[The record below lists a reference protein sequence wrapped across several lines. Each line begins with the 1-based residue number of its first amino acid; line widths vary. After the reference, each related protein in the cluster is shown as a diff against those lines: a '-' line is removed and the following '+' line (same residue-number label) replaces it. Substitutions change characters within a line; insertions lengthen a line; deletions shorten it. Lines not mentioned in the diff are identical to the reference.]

1 MKKTV
6 WIVALYLS
14 SLLHAEKSAE
24 PLTDHVCTVLPSLQG
39 WCSKEKAINFINL
52 VLKVKPKVCVEIGVF
67 GGSSLFPVASA
78 LKFLEEG
85 VVIGIDPWDKL
96 ECIKNLSS
104 KEDEGHLEWWGKVPM
119 DFIYQSC
126 LSMLKRYELEKY
138 CKIIKKTAEKA
149 APEIGEIDILYMDA
163 IYSEKKAVEILNLY
177 LPKVRSGGYIWLN
190 DALAEKSFA
199 SSELIFKSCD
209 YVTEIDG
216 GNCVL
221 FQKQIN
227 DVAPI
232 EHTEENTAQAA
243 PIEEEIAYDE
253 VRVKQEAFAFM
264 NQLQGWCTEQKASI
278 LIDIILK
285 TRPNKI
291 VEIGVYGGKS
301 VVPMACALKAVGK
314 GKIYG
319 IDPWDNGA
327 AIAGVMNQDNLN
339 YWSNINLQAIKV
351 GLFQKISQF
360 GLGDSIVLIEST
372 SEAAP
377 PIQDIDILH
386 IDGNHSDITSYFD
399 VTKWVPLV
407 KSGGWIIL
415 DDMTWYENAMF
426 TTERADEWLNTHCKK
441 FAEFKDDSIWGIW
454 IKP

>member
-1 MKKTV
+1 MKKIL
-6 WIVALYLS
+6 WIVVLFFS
-14 SLLHAEKSAE
+14 SFLHAEKSAE
-24 PLTDHVCTVLPSLQG
+24 TLTDHVCTVLPSLQG
-39 WCSKEKAINFINL
+39 WCSKEKAINFIDL

-78 LKFLEEG
+78 LKFREEG

-96 ECIKNLSS
+96 ECIRNLSL
-104 KEDEGHLEWWGKVPM
+104 KEDEKHLDWWSKIPM
-119 DFIYQSC
+119 DSVYQSY

-138 CKIIKKTAEKA
+138 CKTIKKTAEKTA
-149 APEIGEIDILYMDA
+149 HEIHEIDILYMDA
-163 IYSEKKAVEILNLY
+163 IYSEKKAEEILNLY
-177 LPKVRSGGYIWLN
+177 LPKVRSGGYVWLN
-190 DALAEKSFA
+190 DALGEKSF
-199 SSELIFKSCD
+199 SSYDLILQSCN
-209 YVTEIDG
+209 YVTEIDD
-216 GNCVL
+216 GNCIL
-221 FQKQIN
+221 FQKHIK

-232 EHTEENTAQAA
+232 ENTEPAA
-243 PIEEEIAYDE
+243 LIEEHVAMAYDE
-253 VRVKQEAFAFM
+253 VRIKQEAFAFM
-264 NQLQGWCTEQKASI
+264 NQLQGWCTERKAST

-327 AIAGVMNQDNLN
+327 AVVGVMNQDNLN
-339 YWSNINLQAIKV
+339 YWSTINLQAIKAELV
-351 GLFQKISQF
+351 RKIFQF
-360 GLGDSIVLIEST
+360 GLEDSIVLIEST
-372 SEAAP
+372 SEAAA

-399 VTKWVPLV
+399 VTKWAPLV

-415 DDMTWYENAMF
+415 DDMTWYENGTF
-426 TTERADEWLNTHCKK
+426 TTARAAEWLDTHCKK
-441 FAEFKDDSIWGIW
+441 FAEFKDVSVWGIW
-454 IKP
+454 IKS